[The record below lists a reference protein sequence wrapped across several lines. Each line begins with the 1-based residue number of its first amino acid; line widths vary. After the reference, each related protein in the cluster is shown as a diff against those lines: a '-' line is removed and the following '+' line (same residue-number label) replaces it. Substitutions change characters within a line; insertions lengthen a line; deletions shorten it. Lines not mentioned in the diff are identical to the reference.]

1 MELTPLKDLP
11 FSKAH
16 RMIGDIS
23 VPAMGAMAL
32 ATVAVQFW
40 RGRADGLSSVVIAL
54 GIVAIGAG
62 YHTFRRALRQ
72 LGATISDKIL
82 SQLLVSAYLM
92 AVFGFLTCIEAL
104 GIWPHH

>member
-11 FSKAH
+11 FPKAH
-16 RMIGDIS
+16 KMLGDIS
-23 VPAMGAMAL
+23 VPAMGAIAL
-32 ATVAVQFW
+32 AMVAVQFW

-54 GIVAIGAG
+54 GIVAIGTG
-62 YHTFRRALRQ
+62 YYSFRRTLGQ
-72 LGATISDKIL
+72 LGVTISEKIL

-104 GIWPHH
+104 GVWPHH